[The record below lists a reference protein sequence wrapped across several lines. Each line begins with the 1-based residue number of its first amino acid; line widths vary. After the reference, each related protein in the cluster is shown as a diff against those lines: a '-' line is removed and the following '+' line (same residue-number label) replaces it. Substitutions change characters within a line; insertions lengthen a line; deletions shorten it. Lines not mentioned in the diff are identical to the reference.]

1 MQIEIRLL
9 FSSSIPPSSLG
20 EKSYLR
26 ERKKEGKKK
35 DLERETGRQIE
46 TEEKKG
52 MTDGMSSRLA
62 ENLFV
67 MRGSK

>member
-46 TEEKKG
+46 TEEKK
-52 MTDGMSSRLA
+52 
-62 ENLFV
+62 E
-67 MRGSK
+67 